1 MKGTAPRVVL
11 ASASPRRRELL
22 GCIVREFRVVE
33 PGIDEE
39 AHFAPPLERGIQD
52 VARAKCLAV
61 AASCPDE
68 LVIAADT
75 VVAVDGE
82 LLGKP
87 ADAEDAA
94 RMLRLLSGREHRVL
108 TGVAVGLKEL
118 VQTGC
123 ETTRVVFDEI
133 SEEQIAA
140 YVASGE
146 PFDKAGAYGIQGRA
160 SVFVKGIEG
169 CYFNVV
175 GLPLHLLAKLL
186 EGCGWPAWRLW

>member
-1 MKGTAPRVVL
+1 VSEAAPGVIL

-22 GCIVREFRVVE
+22 ACIVPHFEVVE
-33 PGIDEE
+33 AGIDEE
-39 AHFAPPLERGIQD
+39 AHFSRPPEQGIQD

-61 AASCPDE
+61 APAFPEC

-87 ADAEDAA
+87 ADAADAG
-94 RMLRLLSGREHRVL
+94 RMLRLLSGRAHRVL
-108 TGVAVGLKEL
+108 TGVAVAFRDRL
-118 VQTGC
+118 VTGC
-123 ETTRVVFDEI
+123 ETTRVVFDRMNEQ
-133 SEEQIAA
+133 QIAA
-140 YVASGE
+140 YIASGE

-160 SVFVKGIEG
+160 SVFVRRIEG

-175 GLPLHLLAKLL
+175 GLPLHLLSRLL
-186 EGCGWPAWRLW
+186 DRCGWPAWRFW

>member
-1 MKGTAPRVVL
+1 M
-11 ASASPRRRELL
+11 
-22 GCIVREFRVVE
+22 VE

-39 AHFAPPLERGIQD
+39 AHFEPPLEQGLQD
-52 VARAKCLAV
+52 VARAKCRAV
-61 AASCPDE
+61 AAGFPDA

-87 ADAEDAA
+87 AGPEDAA
-94 RMLRLLSGREHRVL
+94 RMLRMLSGREHRVL
-108 TGVAVGLKEL
+108 TGVAVALRDRTL
-118 VQTGC
+118 TGC
-123 ETTRVVFDEI
+123 EETRVVFDRI
-133 SEEQIAA
+133 LPEQIDA
-140 YVASGE
+140 YIASGE

-160 SVFVKGIEG
+160 SVFVREVRG

-186 EGCGWPAWRLW
+186 EECGCPAWRFW

>member
-1 MKGTAPRVVL
+1 
-11 ASASPRRRELL
+11 
-22 GCIVREFRVVE
+22 
-33 PGIDEE
+33 
-39 AHFAPPLERGIQD
+39 
-52 VARAKCLAV
+52 
-61 AASCPDE
+61 
-68 LVIAADT
+68 
-75 VVAVDGE
+75 VAVDGE

-87 ADAEDAA
+87 SGAEDAA

-108 TGVAVGLKEL
+108 TGVAVALEGKLR
-118 VQTGC
+118 TGC

-186 EGCGWPAWRLW
+186 ESCGWPAWRLW

>member
-1 MKGTAPRVVL
+1 MKGAPPRVVL

-39 AHFAPPLERGIQD
+39 AHFAPPLEQGIQD

-108 TGVAVGLKEL
+108 TGVAVGLKDL